1 VKREIPRVQSGLN
14 QLQNVVVILVFNC
27 LSMFCNIKEVN
38 EGRLCHVDPL
48 KADKS
53 CAICG
58 HQLFSEKKARGQL
71 TTLNFIASDLLSS
84 RIQKVKTVSSC

>member
-27 LSMFCNIKEVN
+27 LSMFCNNKEAN

-53 CAICG
+53 CAMC
-58 HQLFSEKKARGQL
+58 
-71 TTLNFIASDLLSS
+71 ASA
-84 RIQKVKTVSSC
+84 VF